1 MRMKATFTGK
11 WLFFGITQDPG
22 KSQYLTLGNQC
33 VCMSKNNRVPVLR
46 GSGGA
51 SWRRQNTSSSPT
63 QLGFPESAAL
73 PNAASVC
80 APARSALLP
89 GSAPTGRTQSHPR
102 TKPAGGGWGGGIY
115 TSNSAGLVG
124 FFFFFP
130 DSCWSGRGQIRRRW
144 HREIPGIPVF
154 VVRNVALTV
163 RTAAETRNALAGRW
177 SWWSLGWILVL
188 ILIFS
193 GLCTQYAVFA
203 PVSLH
208 VKNDSSHRLVCLLLG
223 IDRKFVEK
231 LMLTLIKLMSSF
243 SVSAF

>member
-1 MRMKATFTGK
+1 MCLC
-11 WLFFGITQDPG
+11 WE
-22 KSQYLTLGNQC
+22 
-33 VCMSKNNRVPVLR
+33 VPEVHR
-46 GSGGA
+46 DD
-51 SWRRQNTSSSPT
+51 
-63 QLGFPESAAL
+63 
-73 PNAASVC
+73 
-80 APARSALLP
+80 
-89 GSAPTGRTQSHPR
+89 GRTPAAPR
-102 TKPAGGGWGGGIY
+102 RSLASRNLPLFQMQHLFARPLAPLSFPDQHLQVGRSRIRGENRLVGDGGGGGIY

-124 FFFFFP
+124 FFFFP

-154 VVRNVALTV
+154 VVRNVALTD

-177 SWWSLGWILVL
+177 SWWSLGGILVL

-193 GLCTQYAVFA
+193 GPGLCTQYAVFA